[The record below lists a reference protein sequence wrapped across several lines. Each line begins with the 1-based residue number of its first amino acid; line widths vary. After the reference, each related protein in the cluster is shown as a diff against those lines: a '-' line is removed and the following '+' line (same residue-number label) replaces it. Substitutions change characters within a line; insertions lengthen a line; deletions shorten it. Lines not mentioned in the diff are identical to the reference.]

1 MGFMSL
7 VCAVQIHSEYK
18 CAEGHDFPQLS
29 PDLTL
34 LVPLVRTRHARPNPK
49 IVC

>member
-18 CAEGHDFPQLS
+18 CAEGYDFPQLI